1 MVGYKSAV
9 DAIIEAREEK
19 AKRQLISD
27 EEVENLRKCVNSMA
41 GSEHGLVFFKS
52 LVKVCRMY
60 EVTNTANG
68 LESIVDAA
76 KRSVYLAYR
85 QLLTD
90 ENRARVES

>member
-1 MVGYKSAV
+1 MEMKSIV
-9 DAIIEAREEK
+9 DAINEAREEK
-19 AKRQLISD
+19 SKEKEMTA
-27 EEVENLRKCVNSMA
+27 EEIETLRKCVNSMA

-52 LVKVCRMY
+52 LVKVCRIY

>member
-1 MVGYKSAV
+1 MEMKSMVDV
-9 DAIIEAREEK
+9 INEAREAKTKEK
-19 AKRQLISD
+19 EMTA
-27 EEVENLRKCVNSMA
+27 EEIETLRKCVNSMA

-76 KRSVYLAYR
+76 KRSVYLAFR
-85 QLLTD
+85 QLLSP
-90 ENRARVES
+90 ENKSRVES